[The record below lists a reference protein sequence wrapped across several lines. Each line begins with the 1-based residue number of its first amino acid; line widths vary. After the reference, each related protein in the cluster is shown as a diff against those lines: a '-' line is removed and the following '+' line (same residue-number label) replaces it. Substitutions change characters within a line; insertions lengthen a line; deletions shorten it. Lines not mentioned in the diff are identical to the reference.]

1 MTETAPIFSP
11 LYQQIKAL
19 LLHSLSNGEW
29 NAGDMIPSEVDL
41 AVRYKVSQGT
51 VRKAIDELAADNL
64 LIRRQGRGTFVA
76 THQEAKIR
84 FRFLSMQ
91 ADNGKEFK
99 THSKILNVQ
108 TIVVPDNIRE
118 RLSLKKKDEVVQ
130 ITRLLSFNND
140 PAVFEQIFLP
150 VDIFSDVTLDKLNRY
165 KGTLYGWFEAEYNVR
180 MIRAI
185 EKMRA
190 VSAPHE
196 VMDSLNLKNAEPLL
210 FVERIS
216 YTYADKPV
224 EVRHGWYLTDD
235 YFYQNELI

>member
-1 MTETAPIFSP
+1 MPENSPIFSP
-11 LYQQIKAL
+11 LYQQIKTL
-19 LLHSLSNGEW
+19 LLQSLSNGEW

-41 AVRYKVSQGT
+41 ATRYKVSQGT
-51 VRKAIDELAADNL
+51 VRKAIDELAAENL
-64 LIRRQGRGTFVA
+64 LVRRQGRGTFVA

-91 ADNGKEFK
+91 SVSGKKFK
-99 THSKILNVQ
+99 TNSRILSVQ
-108 TIVVPDNIRE
+108 TMTAPDDVAE
-118 RLSLKKKDEVVQ
+118 SLGLKKKNQVVQ
-130 ITRLLSFNND
+130 ITRLLSFND
-140 PAVFEQIFLP
+140 DAAVFEQIYLP
-150 VDIFSDVTLDKLNRY
+150 VDIFTDVTADKLTDY

-190 VSAPHE
+190 VIAPASAVE
-196 VMDSLNLKNAEPLL
+196 LLGLSDNQPLL

-224 EVRHGWYLTDD
+224 EVRHGWYLTQD
-235 YFYQNELI
+235 YYYQNELI

>member
-1 MTETAPIFSP
+1 MPENSPIFSP
-11 LYQQIKAL
+11 LYQQIKTL
-19 LLHSLSNGEW
+19 LLQSLSNGEW

-41 AVRYKVSQGT
+41 ATRYKVSQGT
-51 VRKAIDELAADNL
+51 VRKAIDELAAENL
-64 LIRRQGRGTFVA
+64 LVRRQGRGTFVA

-91 ADNGKEFK
+91 SVSGKKFK
-99 THSKILNVQ
+99 TNSRILSVQ
-108 TIVVPDNIRE
+108 TMTAPDDVAE
-118 RLSLKKKDEVVQ
+118 SLGLKKKNQVVQ
-130 ITRLLSFNND
+130 ITRLLSFND
-140 PAVFEQIFLP
+140 DAAVFEQIYLP
-150 VDIFSDVTLDKLNRY
+150 VDIFTDVTADKLTDY

-190 VSAPHE
+190 VIAPASAVE
-196 VMDSLNLKNAEPLL
+196 ALGLSDNQPLL

-224 EVRHGWYLTDD
+224 EVRHGWYLTQD
-235 YFYQNELI
+235 YYYQNELI